1 MQDNQNRNRNDRDGH
16 PEENQ
21 RVGRRLAEE
30 NRQQNWNEQYRSGH
44 DYHNRPE
51 PNNHGGRQHY
61 GANPN
66 SSYRNSNINYGD
78 NREHREHYK
87 WGENSYQNRNNQPQ
101 NNQQHWPVDRGQ
113 NNYRHEERINDNQ
126 FNQNNRNQSNG
137 NQNNRNQHSFN
148 HGNQYTY
155 SPGNQNQ
162 NDRFQNRYDN
172 VERYDVNRYVE
183 SDNQF
188 YAGEEPRMFDDRKQ
202 FEAED
207 YRYGSGNRHW
217 ESIGH
222 DHDYDADNDRNG
234 NRSRNNDQ
242 HDNRGFFGRI
252 ADQVRED
259 WRTFT
264 HPDDNQDQ
272 NQNNQ
277 NNQNRRNEPRNF
289 NRGYESGPRW
299 ADEDDARRRN
309 NDHGRNRPF
318 NDDNRRR

>member
-1 MQDNQNRNRNDRDGH
+1 MQDNQNRNRNDRDDH
-16 PEENQ
+16 LEENQ
-21 RVGRRLAEE
+21 RIGRRIAEE
-30 NRQQNWNEQYRSGH
+30 NRNQNRNEQYRSGH

-51 PNNHGGRQHY
+51 PNNNGGRQHY
-61 GANPN
+61 GADPN

-78 NREHREHYK
+78 NRDHREHYK
-87 WGENSYQNRNNQPQ
+87 WGENSYQNNQNQNNR
-101 NNQQHWPVDRGQ
+101 NQQHWPVDKGQ

-126 FNQNNRNQSNG
+126 FNQNHW
-137 NQNNRNQHSFN
+137 NQNNRNQNNFN
-148 HGNQYTY
+148 QGNSYHY
-155 SPGNQNQ
+155 SPGNRHQS
-162 NDRFQNRYDN
+162 DRFQNRYDN
-172 VERYDVNRYVE
+172 VERYDVNRYIE
-183 SDNQF
+183 SDNRF

-234 NRSRNNDQ
+234 NRPRNNDQ

-264 HPDDNQDQ
+264 HPDDDQ

-277 NNQNRRNEPRNF
+277 NNQNELRNF

-299 ADEDDARRRN
+299 ADEDDSRRRN
-309 NDHGRNRPF
+309 NDRGRNRHF
-318 NDDNRRR
+318 DEDNRR